1 MRCCLL
7 CWFKNLF
14 QKEKSKMTRIQYSQE
29 RQRGYQLM
37 ASDGTAAKDEKGNLV
52 FSVVYENDPEP
63 SPPQADQHWV
73 KMWDNDL
80 KHTTEVSRTSRRLMP
95 APSRTPALSSA

>member
-1 MRCCLL
+1 
-7 CWFKNLF
+7 
-14 QKEKSKMTRIQYSQE
+14 MTRIQYSQE

-80 KHTTEVSRTSRRLMP
+80 KHTTEVGPHIETADAGTVADP
-95 APSRTPALSSA
+95 GAV